1 MLLEPLSALLPLP
14 ALYAVL
20 DLQNYPP
27 PTVVGVRVES
37 HQEYY
42 CGLPHS
48 FCFPLMQKSYHTI
61 GCAQKLGVS
70 KSQLTKGMSLKEFD
84 RPLCY
89 KNNRTKNTPFYGGV
103 LMNLNSYSW
112 CSIKDDYRTLVGL
125 ESVNV

>member
-1 MLLEPLSALLPLP
+1 
-14 ALYAVL
+14 
-20 DLQNYPP
+20 
-27 PTVVGVRVES
+27 
-37 HQEYY
+37 
-42 CGLPHS
+42 
-48 FCFPLMQKSYHTI
+48 MQKSYHTI

-125 ESVNV
+125 ESVNVVDMPTGVHEEEDSKRPTYEKS